1 MGWRCRFRERGYL
14 ETGGLGDLENVIFG
28 HPVTPSPRHPVTP
41 SPRHPVTPLPVT
53 PLPHSATIALVNSWI
68 LLCN

>member
-41 SPRHPVTPLPVT
+41 LPVT